1 MEYSM
6 NDTIGLRRAVDRILL
21 GDVEPILKLLAED
34 VDFCVAVG
42 GDEPICLEESGKQPV
57 VDYFTALGELVT
69 FWQMDYTARGDQ
81 LIAWG
86 KESFTIENCAL
97 EGGCEFALVFD
108 VSEEGVITRFLV
120 VEDLPSFIRDGGSL
134 ASSGIGRPS
143 RSFPSL
149 SWLRS
154 SPHSGYVSV
163 GSSERHPPST
173 LPSPEDEI
181 SGLLPAPRVPRRMP
195 AALLRPGSRPTMLTS

>member
-6 NDTIGLRRAVDRILL
+6 TDTIELRRAVDRILL
-21 GDVEPILKLLAED
+21 GDVEPILNLLAED

-42 GDEPICLEESGKQPV
+42 GDAPICLEESGKQPV
-57 VDYFTALGELVT
+57 VDYFTALGGLVT

-108 VSEEGVITRFLV
+108 VSEDLITRFLV
-120 VEDLPSFIRDGGSL
+120 VEDLPAFIRAGDPSEKREL
-134 ASSGIGRPS
+134 VRDWPS
-143 RSFPSL
+143 RND
-149 SWLRS
+149 WN
-154 SPHSGYVSV
+154 
-163 GSSERHPPST
+163 
-173 LPSPEDEI
+173 
-181 SGLLPAPRVPRRMP
+181 
-195 AALLRPGSRPTMLTS
+195 AADLELIGA